1 MSESSGRLQ
10 ADPLFQ
16 ALARPPMVMGVSYM
30 FFVLNGLLNMIIFIQ
45 TENFIMLF
53 FVAPVVHGI
62 GYLLCLKEPRAI
74 ELFLLRCNKG
84 TKCMNRLFHGNT
96 NSYDI
101 F

>member
-1 MSESSGRLQ
+1 MSESGRLQ

-16 ALARPPMVMGVSYM
+16 GLARPPMVAGVSYM
-30 FFVLNGLLNMIIFIQ
+30 YFVVNAMFCLLTFIN
-45 TENFIMLF
+45 TSNFIILF
-53 FVAPVVHGI
+53 FAAPIIHGV

-74 ELFLLRCNKG
+74 ELLLLRASTG
-84 TKCMNRLFHGNT
+84 TKCINRPYHGHT

>member
-1 MSESSGRLQ
+1 MAESGRLQ

-16 ALARPPMVMGVSYM
+16 GLARPPMVMGVSYM
-30 FFVLNGLLNMIIFIQ
+30 FFVVNAIICLIAFIQ
-45 TENFIMLF
+45 TGNFVVLLA
-53 FVAPVVHGI
+53 VAPVIHGI

-74 ELFLLRCNKG
+74 ELTILRCATG
-84 TKCMNRLFHGNT
+84 MRCMNRAYHGNT

>member
-1 MSESSGRLQ
+1 MAESGRLQ

-16 ALARPPMVMGVSYM
+16 GLARPPMILGVSYM
-30 FFVLNGLLNMIIFIQ
+30 FFVLNAIMCLIAFIQ
-45 TENFIMLF
+45 TNNFIALLV
-53 FVAPVVHGI
+53 VAPVVHGV

-74 ELFLLRCNKG
+74 ELLILRTSTG
-84 TKCMNRLFHGNT
+84 TKCMNRAYHGHT

>member
-16 ALARPPMVMGVSYM
+16 ALARPPMVLGVSYL
-30 FFVLNGLLNMIIFIQ
+30 FFVLNGLICMIAFINTQ
-45 TENFIMLF
+45 NFIMLF
-53 FVAPVVHGI
+53 FVAPVIHGI

-74 ELFLLRCNKG
+74 ELALLRASKG
-84 TKCMNRLFHGNT
+84 TKCINRMFHGNT

>member
-1 MSESSGRLQ
+1 MAESGRLQ

-16 ALARPPMVMGVSYM
+16 GLARHPMIMGVSYM
-30 FFVLNGLLNMIIFIQ
+30 FFVLNGILCLIVFINSQ
-45 TENFIMLF
+45 NFIFLF
-53 FVAPVVHGI
+53 FAGPAIHGV

-74 ELFLLRCNKG
+74 ELMILRAGTG
-84 TKCMNRLFHGNT
+84 TKCSNRAYHGYT